1 MKKIVIGLV
10 SIIVIAFIVLYF
22 TSRPKLESDGSYS
35 PSTLA
40 LALATVDVSDYENVT
55 YQKYKG
61 NKKKILVIFTEQRRY
76 INEPFITCANV
87 ELCSNAIKC
96 GRSI

>member
-40 LALATVDVSDYENVT
+40 LALATVDVSDFENIT
-55 YQKYKG
+55 YQKLETHYKVLTEKYG
-61 NKKKILVIFTEQRRY
+61 YTITTDELSQISNKEELMTLIEKA
-76 INEPFITCANV
+76 IT
-87 ELCSNAIKC
+87 
-96 GRSI
+96 RQ